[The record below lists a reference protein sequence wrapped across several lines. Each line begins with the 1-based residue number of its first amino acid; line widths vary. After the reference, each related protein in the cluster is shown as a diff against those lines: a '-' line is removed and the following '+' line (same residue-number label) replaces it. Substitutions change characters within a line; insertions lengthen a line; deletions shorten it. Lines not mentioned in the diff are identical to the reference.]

1 MSYVDKLAESQ
12 ANGNRKS
19 RTAVKGRKGH
29 APGESEKWAG
39 ERDGQLDA
47 LLRGF
52 PSVSIIKSKM
62 YRNAYWKAYKKA
74 AGTVEP
80 SILAR
85 IA

>member
-1 MSYVDKLAESQ
+1 MSYVDKLSESQ
-12 ANGNRKS
+12 ANGS
-19 RTAVKGRKGH
+19 RRAGATMKGRKGRS
-29 APGESEKWAG
+29 PGESEKWAG

-52 PSVSIIKSKM
+52 PSVSIIKCKM
-62 YRNAYWKAYKKA
+62 YRDAYWEAYQKA
-74 AGTVEP
+74 AATVEP